1 MISDFLRLLK
11 GFILFIG
18 PSEAGKTSILR
29 RLVNGTFEEQEPTL
43 GFLEEF
49 IANVKIIEIGGQET
63 YRSYWQTALEQEPVH
78 VFFIIDV
85 TKKTDFEEYTDL
97 INRSKTQYPHLY
109 KKITLIGNKIDL
121 LTNLPSYI
129 TDLESSILC
138 SAKEGEG
145 MLDILEEI
153 ANLKSNSESTLT
165 PIKKTETD
173 EKSSPNE
180 KQKVEELL
188 KSFQGKLD
196 QS

>member
-85 TKKTDFEEYTDL
+85 TKKTDFEEYIDL
-97 INRSKTQYPHLY
+97 IKRSKTQYPHLY
-109 KKITLIGNKIDL
+109 TKITLIGNKIDL

-153 ANLKSNSESTLT
+153 ANLKSNAESTLP